1 LKLVVQGV
9 EIICRNAV
17 DGNRAI
23 KADTLDIARLNLGGL
38 FAIRSR
44 IQLIADLRAR
54 RKAGI
59 QLVDVIIL
67 SAYRTK

>member
-1 LKLVVQGV
+1 MQGV

>member
-1 LKLVVQGV
+1 MKLVVQGV
-9 EIICRNAV
+9 EIICRNDV

-23 KADTLDIARLNLGGL
+23 KTDTLDIARLNLGGL

-44 IQLIADLRAR
+44 IQLIADLGAS
-54 RKAGI
+54 RKACI

-67 SAYRTK
+67 SADRTK

>member
-1 LKLVVQGV
+1 MKLVVQGV